1 MRALGIDYGDS
12 RVGVALSDSLMIAA
26 NRLCVLDGKQGRR
39 FVVDTVACLAEEH
52 EADVI
57 VIGYP
62 VNMNGTKG
70 PRVKVTEKF
79 ARELSE
85 ALSEKRSA
93 EIVFWDERLTTRM
106 ADQAM
111 RDMNVHQKEKGVSD
125 EIAAMLILQNYLD
138 SRRTGD
144 KK

>member
-12 RVGVALSDSLMIAA
+12 RVGVAISDALMVTA
-26 NRLCVLDGKQGRR
+26 NRLGVLDSRKGRAQ
-39 FVVDTVACLAEEH
+39 VVRQIAELVASK

-62 VNMNGTKG
+62 VNMDGSKG

-79 ARELSE
+79 ARELKE
-85 ALSEKRSA
+85 ACTSLRHV

-106 ADQAM
+106 ADRAM
-111 RDMNVHQKEKGVSD
+111 LEMNVHQREKGVSD

-138 SRRTGD
+138 SRRTGV
-144 KK
+144 